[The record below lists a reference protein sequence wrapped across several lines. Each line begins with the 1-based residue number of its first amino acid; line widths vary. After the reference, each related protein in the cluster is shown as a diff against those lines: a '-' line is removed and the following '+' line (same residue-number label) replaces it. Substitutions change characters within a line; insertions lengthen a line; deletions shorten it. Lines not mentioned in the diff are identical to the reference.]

1 MKSIKLLLTVC
12 VLCVLASCGKKYTG
26 SGWRYSDDVYVAID
40 ETFRPIM
47 AEELEAFRLQHVE
60 SGDKAEYCSE
70 DSAIQMLVNDSI
82 RCCVVTRP
90 LSDAET
96 NRVKANRLP
105 ISKARIAT
113 DAFALIVNKE
123 VADSV
128 LNIEDIKG
136 IVSGKITRWEQLR
149 YATRKGEL
157 SLVFDKSGSS
167 TVRYMRDS
175 LLNGQDIKGNVFAQ
189 GSNEAVIDLV
199 KKDAGVIGV
208 VGTNWLKEPK
218 ERVLDDFSDLDVKVL
233 KVSRDNDDNPVGFR
247 PYQYRILTG
256 DYPLTRAVY
265 VISTDPRRGSNVNLF
280 YFFLKGQKGQTILCN
295 GSQLL
300 PYSPVQ
306 VKSVSTN

>member
-1 MKSIKLLLTVC
+1 MKKISLLLT
-12 VLCVLASCGKKYTG
+12 LLASLVIISCEKKPLGT
-26 SGWRYSDDVYVAID
+26 GWRYSEDVYVAID

-47 AEELEAFRLQHVE
+47 AEELEAFRLQHIE
-60 SGDKAEYCSE
+60 AGDKSLYCSE

-82 RCCVVTRP
+82 RSCVVTRP
-90 LSDAET
+90 LTEGEKEKI
-96 NRVKANRLP
+96 KANRLP
-105 ISKARIAT
+105 ITKARIAT
-113 DAFALIVNKE
+113 DAFALIVNK
-123 VADSV
+123 SV
-128 LNIEDIKG
+128 SDTIINLDDLKG
-136 IVSGKITRWEQLR
+136 IVSGKITKWEQLN
-149 YATRKGEL
+149 YGTRSGKL

-175 LLNGQDIKGNVFAQ
+175 LLNGENIKGNVFAQ
-189 GSNEAVIDLV
+189 GSNEEVIELV
-199 KKDAGVIGV
+199 KKDPGVIGV
-208 VGTNWLKEPK
+208 VGANWLKEPK
-218 ERVLDDFSDLDVKVL
+218 ASVLGDFSNLDVKVL
-233 KVSRDNDDNPVGFR
+233 KVTRDNDKDPIGYR

-265 VISTDPRRGSNVNLF
+265 VITTDPRRNSNVNLF